1 MSNYRGVGVNDP
13 SPDKINMAGPFYA
26 KAVTGLVALVGGGQ
40 AGATVLT
47 GDINVVST
55 VASAADSVQLPTAE
69 AGREVTVVN
78 NSANALAVF
87 PALGDKINALSVNA
101 VLSVAAGKTATFVS
115 AAALQWFAL
124 VSA

>member
-1 MSNYRGVGVNDP
+1 MGATGVFHSNPRLD
-13 SPDKINMAGPFYA
+13 SLRMDGPIYA
-26 KAVTGLVALVGGGQ
+26 RTTTGITALAGGGQ
-40 AGATVLT
+40 AGATALPS
-47 GDINVVST
+47 DINVVTT
-55 VASAADSVQLPTAE
+55 VATAADSVQLPTAE

-87 PALGDKINALSVNA
+87 PAVGDKINALSANT